1 MKNKNLYDKIM
12 QNSKKVYNNNVNDYC
27 IEWQKGKNQ
36 DGYGKVYFEN
46 KTLSTHIEVYFYHN
60 PDKARDGAVHHSCH
74 NRACVKINHL
84 FLTTHDQNL
93 VESLRVKYLEKEI
106 ENLKQTIKELKN
118 V

>member
-12 QNSKKVYNNNVNDYC
+12 ENSVIVYNNKINDYC
-27 IEWQKGKNQ
+27 LEWNMSKNQ
-36 DGYGKVYFEN
+36 DGYGKVFYNN
-46 KTLSTHIEVYFYHN
+46 KTLSVHIEVYFYNN
-60 PDKARDGAVHHSCH
+60 PNKARDGAVHHSCH
-74 NRACVKINHL
+74 NRACVKISHL

-106 ENLKQTIKELKN
+106 KTLKNIIKELKN